1 MPDSS
6 SSPAAY
12 AFAGGM
18 KRTLPVAIAAVL
30 MLGGCAATSATAEAS
45 GSSRSIVAADPVLNL
60 TPGGSF
66 ADQPDLAGGPM
77 TIDQAVADA
86 ISRSETEDPQ
96 TEVEVISYQEFND
109 TTMNGSASQLAPES
123 SVIVVHVLAPFPA
136 AALPGGAP
144 LPDEELSGEEP
155 DVEPRADWPTYV
167 VAFDPRTGLALSVS
181 PGGAL

>member
-6 SSPAAY
+6 SSPAAH

-45 GSSRSIVAADPVLNL
+45 GSSRSIVAADPVFNL

-86 ISRSETEDPQ
+86 ISRSETEAPQ

-144 LPDEELSGEEP
+144 LPDE
-155 DVEPRADWPTYV
+155 VEPRADWPTYV
-167 VAFDPRTGLALSVS
+167 VAFDPRTGLALSLS
-181 PGGAL
+181 PGGDL